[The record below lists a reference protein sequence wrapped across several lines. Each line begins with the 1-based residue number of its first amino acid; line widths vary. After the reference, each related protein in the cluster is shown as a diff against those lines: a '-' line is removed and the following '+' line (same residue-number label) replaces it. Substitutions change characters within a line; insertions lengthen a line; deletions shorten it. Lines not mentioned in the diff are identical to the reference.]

1 MMKASEQD
9 HFREIVKSVVK
20 GEKMELKATDTRTVA
35 IVNFIKDLKEDNKTR
50 TDVIDAL
57 MADFKTFGIASRTTA
72 YIYYTEFL
80 NIYDQQSLFE
90 QKELL
95 MAIAAENILEDR
107 ALEKAKKM
115 PDGDTLAKHN
125 KNLNDLLKL
134 YPKTPPVDYTKIH
147 LPDMYFSFDP
157 KSLST
162 PIEQDEKKFQ
172 KKVQKYFDLEKKHFA
187 NLMKHL
193 ATDTDYEEIAQ

>member
-1 MMKASEQD
+1 MMNASEQD
-9 HFREIVKSVVK
+9 HFRAIVKSVVR

-80 NIYDQQSLFE
+80 NIYDQKSLFE

-95 MAIAAENILEDR
+95 MSIAAENILEDR
-107 ALEKAKKM
+107 ALEKVKQL
-115 PDGDTLAKHN
+115 PDGNTLAKHN
-125 KNLNDLLKL
+125 KNLTDLLKL
-134 YPKTPPVDYTKIH
+134 YPSTPPVDYTKIH
-147 LPDMYFSFDP
+147 LPDMFFSFDP
-157 KSLST
+157 KSLNT

-172 KKVQKYFDLEKKHFA
+172 KKVQKYFEVEKKHFA
-187 NLMKHL
+187 NLMKNL
-193 ATDTDYEEIAQ
+193 ATDIDYEEVTQ

>member
-9 HFREIVKSVVK
+9 HFRAIVKSVVR

-35 IVNFIKDLKEDNKTR
+35 IVNFIKDLKENNKTR

-57 MADFKTFGIASRTTA
+57 MADFKAFGIASRTTA

-80 NIYDQQSLFE
+80 NIYDQKSLFE

-95 MAIAAENILEDR
+95 MSIAAENILEDR
-107 ALEKAKKM
+107 ALEKVKQL
-115 PDGDTLAKHN
+115 PDGNTLAKHN
-125 KNLNDLLKL
+125 KNLTDLLKL
-134 YPKTPPVDYTKIH
+134 YPSTPPVDYTKIH

-157 KSLST
+157 KSLNT

-172 KKVQKYFDLEKKHFA
+172 KKVQKYFEVEKKHFA
-187 NLMKHL
+187 NLMKNL
-193 ATDTDYEEIAQ
+193 ATDIDYEEVTQ

>member
-9 HFREIVKSVVK
+9 HFRAIVKSVVR

-57 MADFKTFGIASRTTA
+57 MADFKAFGIASRTTA

-80 NIYDQQSLFE
+80 NIYDQKSLFE

-95 MAIAAENILEDR
+95 MSIAAENILEDR
-107 ALEKAKKM
+107 ALEKVKQL
-115 PDGDTLAKHN
+115 PDGNTLAKHN
-125 KNLNDLLKL
+125 KNLTDLLKL
-134 YPKTPPVDYTKIH
+134 YPSTPPVDYTKIH
-147 LPDMYFSFDP
+147 LPDMFFSFDP
-157 KSLST
+157 KSLNT

-172 KKVQKYFDLEKKHFA
+172 KKVQKYFEVEKKHFA
-187 NLMKHL
+187 NLMKNL
-193 ATDTDYEEIAQ
+193 ATDIDYEEVTQ